1 MPVSTWNYKSQDPS
15 IRHIGPMAQDVFGAF
30 GVGEKETMITTIDA
44 DGIALA
50 AIQGLLEL
58 VQEKD
63 CEIADLESR
72 NDELESRNDEF
83 EIRLARLER
92 LVAQTT
98 TRKGGAR

>member
-1 MPVSTWNYKSQDPS
+1 MNGREALEKVAAMPISTWNYKSQDPS

-50 AIQGLLEL
+50 AIQGLHEL

-63 CEIADLESR
+63 CEIA
-72 NDELESRNDEF
+72 ELEM
-83 EIRLARLER
+83 RLARLER
-92 LVAQTT
+92 IVAQTM
-98 TRKGGAR
+98 TRKGGAQ